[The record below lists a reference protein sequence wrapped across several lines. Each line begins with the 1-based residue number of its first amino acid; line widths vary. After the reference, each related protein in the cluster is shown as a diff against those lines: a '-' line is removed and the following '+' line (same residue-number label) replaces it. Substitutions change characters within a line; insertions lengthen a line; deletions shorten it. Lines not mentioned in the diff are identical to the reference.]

1 MNENRMEH
9 TIYVEKVGDD
19 VCLFHNVEIVYKEN
33 VYAEDYAYTM
43 VRDKERDLRKELGVR

>member
-1 MNENRMEH
+1 MEH